1 MKVRFP
7 LYAQT
12 ISFLLIH
19 LILLLVLF
27 LFLFNT
33 KFGPGWDAVLSSP
46 IGDRVEAIGWV
57 IQKQLE
63 VNKQTEWNSVLDE
76 FGKFY
81 GVDFYLFDFSG
92 RQLAGQPIK
101 LPEAVAAQVVRHR
114 RQLGGALRPEGGAPS
129 DPGLVGEPNLPAAPA
144 RDQVNPDRAAQ
155 PPRQDH
161 LNPDGAPPPPRQD
174 HLNPEGAPQPPR
186 QDQLNPNGAP
196 QPPEGPDPDGPPD
209 QALPPAIQPGVSQP
223 AAFLPAKG
231 SPPGA
236 MRRRFRGR
244 FILHSTAPDKFWIGI
259 RIPIMKAGRLVPGTL
274 LASADNLWQ
283 TGVFFDFGPVL
294 ILVGSVLLLSVIFW
308 WPFAYRITRALAE
321 MTKVTERIAEGRFE
335 SRVKG
340 NKWDEIGSMGE
351 AVNQLAARL
360 NTFVTGEKRFLGDI
374 AHELSSP
381 IARLQIGLELLE
393 TSATKDQE
401 SMIND
406 IREEVEEMTHLINEL
421 LAFSKAGLQGKEI
434 ELVPINLSNLLTAVT
449 LKTASEKIVK
459 LDIEKDLRVLGDQ
472 MLLERAFGNVFR
484 NAVRYAA
491 ADGDI
496 KVKAIH
502 SGKEVSIIT
511 SDSGPGVPQNAI
523 EHLTEPF
530 FRPEPSRSRS
540 SGGVGLGLAIVQTCI
555 ESCNGSLAIR
565 NRQPHGLEVE
575 IRLQAASDHSPVE
588 PPNVQTA
595 ETTGS

>member
-19 LILLLVLF
+19 LILLVVLF
-27 LFLFNT
+27 LALFNT

-63 VNKQTEWNSVLDE
+63 VNKPDEWNTVLDE

-92 RQLAGQPIK
+92 KQLAGQTMA
-101 LPEAVAAQVVRHR
+101 LPEAVEKEVVRHR
-114 RQLGGALRPEGGAPS
+114 RNGAGDRANGTGRTEPGGNGDRNFEDRPGS
-129 DPGLVGEPNLPAAPA
+129 DA
-144 RDQVNPDRAAQ
+144 RPNPD
-155 PPRQDH
+155 DH
-161 LNPDGAPPPPRQD
+161 PGPDARP
-174 HLNPEGAPQPPR
+174 NPENQP
-186 QDQLNPNGAP
+186 
-196 QPPEGPDPDGPPD
+196 GPDAGPNPYDHPGPDAKPPAPDGPPAPNGPPPPD
-209 QALPPAIQPGVSQP
+209 QSAPQSDIPQPSIFGQ
-223 AAFLPAKG
+223 AKVA
-231 SPPGA
+231 PPGA
-236 MRRRFRGR
+236 VRRRFRGR
-244 FILHSTAPDKFWIGI
+244 FILHTTSPDKFWIGI
-259 RIPIMKAGRLVPGTL
+259 RIPVSRNQRMVPGTL

-283 TGVFFDFGPVL
+283 TGVFFDFKPVL

-321 MTKVTERIAEGRFE
+321 MTKVTEKIAEGRFE
-335 SRVKG
+335 SRVKV

-351 AVNQLAARL
+351 AVNQLASRL

-381 IARLQIGLELLE
+381 LARLQIGLELLE
-393 TSATKDQE
+393 TTATTDQE

-434 ELVPINLSNLLTAVT
+434 ELKPINLSKLLTAVT
-449 LKTASEKIVK
+449 LKTASEQIVK
-459 LDIEKDLRVLGDQ
+459 LDIEKDLSVLGDQ

-484 NAVRYAA
+484 NAVRYAS

-496 KVKAIH
+496 KVKALRT
-502 SGKEVSIIT
+502 GKEVSIIT
-511 SDSGPGVPQNAI
+511 SDNGPGVPPSAL

-540 SGGVGLGLAIVQTCI
+540 SGGTGLGLAIVQTCI
-555 ESCNGSLAIR
+555 ESCNGSLSIR
-565 NRQPHGLEVE
+565 NRQPRGLEVE
-575 IRLQAASDHSPVE
+575 IRLEAVPENNPSELPASQPSE
-588 PPNVQTA
+588 NA
-595 ETTGS
+595 SR

>member
-19 LILLLVLF
+19 LILLVVLF
-27 LFLFNT
+27 LALFNT

-63 VNKQTEWNSVLDE
+63 VNKPAEWNTVLDE

-92 RQLAGQPIK
+92 KQLAGEK
-101 LPEAVAAQVVRHR
+101 MTLPEALSKEVVRR
-114 RQLGGALRPEGGAPS
+114 RHIGPGDRGPEPRPNSDGGTGGS
-129 DPGLVGEPNLPAAPA
+129 DARPNLDDRPGPESASPASDGPTAAAGVPPLDGA
-144 RDQVNPDRAAQ
+144 GAQ
-155 PPRQDH
+155 PGPHDPDH
-161 LNPDGAPPPPRQD
+161 LGPPGPPP
-174 HLNPEGAPQPPR
+174 
-186 QDQLNPNGAP
+186 
-196 QPPEGPDPDGPPD
+196 PDGPPPED
-209 QALPPAIQPGVSQP
+209 RLPPQTDIPQPSIFGQTKV
-223 AAFLPAKG
+223 A
-231 SPPGA
+231 PPGA
-236 MRRRFRGR
+236 VRRRFRGR
-244 FILHSTAPDKFWIGI
+244 FILHTTSPDKFWIGI
-259 RIPIMKAGRLVPGTL
+259 RIPVKGDNRPIPGTL

-283 TGVFFDFGPVL
+283 TGVFFDFKPVL

-321 MTKVTERIAEGRFE
+321 MTKVTEKIAEGRFE
-335 SRVKG
+335 SRVKV

-351 AVNQLAARL
+351 AVNQLASRL
-360 NTFVTGEKRFLGDI
+360 NTFVSGEKRFLGDI

-381 IARLQIGLELLE
+381 LARLQIGLELLE
-393 TSATKDQE
+393 TSATNDQE

-434 ELVPINLSNLLTAVT
+434 ELKPINLSKLLTDVT
-449 LKTASEKIVK
+449 LKTASEQIVK
-459 LDIEKDLRVLGDQ
+459 LDIEKNLTVLGDQ

-484 NAVRYAA
+484 NAVRYAS

-496 KVKAIH
+496 KVKA
-502 SGKEVSIIT
+502 SRTGKEISVIT
-511 SDSGPGVPQNAI
+511 SDSGPGVPPSAL

-540 SGGVGLGLAIVQTCI
+540 SGGTGLGLAIVQTCI
-555 ESCNGSLAIR
+555 ESCNGSLSIR
-565 NRQPHGLEVE
+565 NRQPRGLEVE
-575 IRLQAASDHSPVE
+575 IRLESSSE
-588 PPNVQTA
+588 NINVDPLSTENAKTA
-595 ETTGS
+595 

>member
-19 LILLLVLF
+19 LILLVVLF
-27 LFLFNT
+27 LALFNT

-63 VNKQTEWNSVLDE
+63 VNKPAEWNTVLDE

-92 RQLAGQPIK
+92 KQLAGQKIT
-101 LPEAVAAQVVRHR
+101 LPETVSKEVIRRRHI
-114 RQLGGALRPEGGAPS
+114 G
-129 DPGLVGEPNLPAAPA
+129 PGDRGPDARPNLGDRPSPDA
-144 RDQVNPDRAAQ
+144 RQNLDGSGPDARPNPDDRPGPDAR
-155 PPRQDH
+155 P
-161 LNPDGAPPPPRQD
+161 NPDDRPGPDAGP
-174 HLNPEGAPQPPR
+174 NPEPVPPLDGPPAP
-186 QDQLNPNGAP
+186 G
-196 QPPEGPDPDGPPD
+196 GPHPPDGPPPED
-209 QALPPAIQPGVSQP
+209 RSAPQTDLPQPSLFGQAKVA
-223 AAFLPAKG
+223 
-231 SPPGA
+231 PPGA
-236 MRRRFRGR
+236 VRRRFRGR
-244 FILHSTAPDKFWIGI
+244 FILHTTSPDKFWIGI
-259 RIPIMKAGRLVPGTL
+259 RIPVQGNNRPVPGTL

-283 TGVFFDFGPVL
+283 TGVFFDFKPVL

-321 MTKVTERIAEGRFE
+321 MTKVTEKIAEGRFE
-335 SRVKG
+335 SRVKV

-351 AVNQLAARL
+351 AVNQLASRL

-381 IARLQIGLELLE
+381 LARLQIGLELLE
-393 TSATKDQE
+393 TTTTTDQE
-401 SMIND
+401 AMIND

-434 ELVPINLSNLLTAVT
+434 ELKPINLSKLLTDVT
-449 LKTASEKIVK
+449 LKTASEQIVK
-459 LDIEKDLRVLGDQ
+459 LDIEKNLSVMGDQ

-484 NAVRYAA
+484 NAVRYAS

-496 KVKAIH
+496 KVKA
-502 SGKEVSIIT
+502 SRAGKEISVIT
-511 SDSGPGVPQNAI
+511 SDSGPGVPPSAL

-540 SGGVGLGLAIVQTCI
+540 SGGTGLGLAIVQTCI
-555 ESCNGSLAIR
+555 ESCNGSLSIR

-575 IRLQAASDHSPVE
+575 IRLEAASEST
-588 PPNVQTA
+588 NVDPQPTENA
-595 ETTGS
+595 KIT

>member
-27 LFLFNT
+27 LALFNT

-46 IGDRVEAIGWV
+46 MGDRVEAIGWV

-63 VNKQTEWNSVLDE
+63 VNKQGEWNNVLEE

-92 RQLAGQPIK
+92 KQLAGQSIT
-101 LPEAVAAQVVRHR
+101 LPESVEHEVVRR
-114 RQLGGALRPEGGAPS
+114 RRIGPGAPGGN
-129 DPGLVGEPNLPAAPA
+129 DREGPPPGAQSPGPAPA
-144 RDQVNPDRAAQ
+144 
-155 PPRQDH
+155 
-161 LNPDGAPPPPRQD
+161 DG
-174 HLNPEGAPQPPR
+174 
-186 QDQLNPNGAP
+186 
-196 QPPEGPDPDGPPD
+196 PPEGPPPPLGPGESGTPA
-209 QALPPAIQPGVSQP
+209 ALPLAPGQHSP
-223 AAFLPAKG
+223 SPPEG
-231 SPPGA
+231 PPPGA
-236 MRRRFRGR
+236 VRHRFRGR

-259 RIPIMKAGRLVPGTL
+259 RIPISRNNHIVPGTL

-283 TGVFFDFGPVL
+283 TGVFFDFKPVL
-294 ILVGSVLLLSVIFW
+294 ILVGGVLLLSVIFW

-321 MTKVTERIAEGRFE
+321 MTKVTEKIAEGRFE
-335 SRVKG
+335 SRVKV

-351 AVNQLAARL
+351 AVNQLASRL

-381 IARLQIGLELLE
+381 LARLQIGLELLE
-393 TSATKDQE
+393 TTATSEQE
-401 SMIND
+401 SMLND

-434 ELVPINLSNLLTAVT
+434 ELKPINLSELLSSVT
-449 LKTASEKIVK
+449 LKTASEQIVK
-459 LDIEKDLRVLGDQ
+459 LDIEKDLCVLGDQ

-484 NAVRYAA
+484 NAVRYAS

-496 KVKAIH
+496 KVKANRAGRDI
-502 SGKEVSIIT
+502 SIIT
-511 SDSGPGVPQNAI
+511 SDNGPGVPPAAL

-540 SGGVGLGLAIVQTCI
+540 SGGTGLGLAIVQTCI
-555 ESCNGSLAIR
+555 ESCNGSLSIR
-565 NRQPHGLEVE
+565 NKQPRGLEVE
-575 IRLQAASDHSPVE
+575 IRLQAAENTAPVASAPKKSDAS
-588 PPNVQTA
+588 
-595 ETTGS
+595 

>member
-27 LFLFNT
+27 LALFNT

-46 IGDRVEAIGWV
+46 MGDRVEAIGWV

-63 VNKQTEWNSVLDE
+63 VNKQGEWNTVLEE

-92 RQLAGQPIK
+92 KQLAGQSIT
-101 LPEAVAAQVVRHR
+101 LPASVEHEVVRR
-114 RQLGGALRPEGGAPS
+114 RRNGPGAPS
-129 DPGLVGEPNLPAAPA
+129 GNDREGPPPVVHPPGPIPDDGPLGAHPPGAAPA
-144 RDQVNPDRAAQ
+144 DGPLGAH
-155 PPRQDH
+155 PPG
-161 LNPDGAPPPPRQD
+161 PAPAD
-174 HLNPEGAPQPPR
+174 AS
-186 QDQLNPNGAP
+186 
-196 QPPEGPDPDGPPD
+196 PPEGP
-209 QALPPAIQPGVSQP
+209 
-223 AAFLPAKG
+223 
-231 SPPGA
+231 PPGA
-236 MRRRFRGR
+236 VRHRFRGR

-259 RIPIMKAGRLVPGTL
+259 RIPISRNNHIVPGTL

-283 TGVFFDFGPVL
+283 TGVFFDFKPVL
-294 ILVGSVLLLSVIFW
+294 ILVGGVLLLSVIFW

-321 MTKVTERIAEGRFE
+321 MTKVTEKIAEGRFE
-335 SRVKG
+335 SRVKV

-351 AVNQLAARL
+351 AVNQLASRL

-381 IARLQIGLELLE
+381 LARLQIGLELLE
-393 TSATKDQE
+393 TTATSEQE
-401 SMIND
+401 SMLND

-434 ELVPINLSNLLTAVT
+434 ELKPINLSELLSSVT
-449 LKTASEKIVK
+449 LKTASEQIVK
-459 LDIEKDLRVLGDQ
+459 LDIEKDLCVLGDQ

-484 NAVRYAA
+484 NAVRYAS

-496 KVKAIH
+496 KVKANR
-502 SGKEVSIIT
+502 SGRDISILT
-511 SDSGPGVPQNAI
+511 SDNGPGVPPAAL

-540 SGGVGLGLAIVQTCI
+540 SGGTGLGLAIVQTCI
-555 ESCNGSLAIR
+555 ESCNGSLSIR
-565 NRQPHGLEVE
+565 NKQPRGLEVE
-575 IRLQAASDHSPVE
+575 IRLQAAENTAPVASAPKKSDAS
-588 PPNVQTA
+588 
-595 ETTGS
+595 

>member
-27 LFLFNT
+27 LALFNT

-63 VNKQTEWNSVLDE
+63 VNKPDEWNTVLDE

-81 GVDFYLFDFSG
+81 GVDFYVFDFAG
-92 RQLAGQPIK
+92 KQLAGEKIT
-101 LPEAVAAQVVRHR
+101 LPDTVAHEVVRR
-114 RQLGGALRPEGGAPS
+114 RRNGPGDRINGPMNGPADRSNVLLDPTRDGPS
-129 DPGLVGEPNLPAAPA
+129 PDARQPGPLPDAG
-144 RDQVNPDRAAQ
+144 Q
-155 PPRQDH
+155 P
-161 LNPDGAPPPPRQD
+161 GPPPDPNQPG
-174 HLNPEGAPQPPR
+174 PEPSPDPNQPSPG
-186 QDQLNPNGAP
+186 PSP
-196 QPPEGPDPDGPPD
+196 FEGP
-209 QALPPAIQPGVSQP
+209 
-223 AAFLPAKG
+223 
-231 SPPGA
+231 PPGA
-236 MRRRFRGR
+236 VRHRFRGR
-244 FILHSTAPDKFWIGI
+244 FIPHSTAPDKFWIGI
-259 RIPIMKAGRLVPGTL
+259 RIPVARDKHLVPGTL

-283 TGVFFDFGPVL
+283 TGVFFDFKPVL
-294 ILVGSVLLLSVIFW
+294 ILVGGVLLISVIFW

-321 MTKVTERIAEGRFE
+321 MTKVTEKIAEGRFE
-335 SRVKG
+335 SRVKV

-351 AVNQLAARL
+351 AVNQLASRL
-360 NTFVTGEKRFLGDI
+360 NTFVSGEKRFLGDI

-381 IARLQIGLELLE
+381 LARLQIGLELLE
-393 TSATKDQE
+393 TSATAEQE
-401 SMIND
+401 SMLND

-434 ELVPINLSNLLTAVT
+434 ELKPINLSTLLNSVT
-449 LKTASEKIVK
+449 LKTASEQIVK
-459 LDIEKDLRVLGDQ
+459 LDIEKDLSVLGDQ

-484 NAVRYAA
+484 NAVRYAS

-496 KVKAIH
+496 KVKATR
-502 SGKEVSIIT
+502 SGKEISVTT
-511 SDSGPGVPQNAI
+511 SDSGPGVPPAAL

-540 SGGVGLGLAIVQTCI
+540 SGGTGLGLAIVQTCI

-575 IRLQAASDHSPVE
+575 IRLQS
-588 PPNVQTA
+588 A
-595 ETTGS
+595 ENNGHA

>member
-27 LFLFNT
+27 LTLFNT

-63 VNKQTEWNSVLDE
+63 VNKQDEWNTVLDE

-92 RQLAGQPIK
+92 KQLAGQTIT
-101 LPEAVAAQVVRHR
+101 LPENVAREVIRHR
-114 RQLGGALRPEGGAPS
+114 RNGPGDRPQQNRRDGPIEPSTNGEHNPQSVVQAAPS
-129 DPGLVGEPNLPAAPA
+129 DG
-144 RDQVNPDRAAQ
+144 
-155 PPRQDH
+155 
-161 LNPDGAPPPPRQD
+161 PPP
-174 HLNPEGAPQPPR
+174 LNGPP
-186 QDQLNPNGAP
+186 P
-196 QPPEGPDPDGPPD
+196 PDGPP
-209 QALPPAIQPGVSQP
+209 PPAGPPPPDGTPPPSKVADTPTPPGTVTP
-223 AAFLPAKG
+223 
-231 SPPGA
+231 PPGA
-236 MRRRFRGR
+236 LRRRFHGR
-244 FILHSTAPDKFWIGI
+244 FISHTTSPDKFWIGI
-259 RIPIMKAGRLVPGTL
+259 RIFVSRNNHMVPGTL

-283 TGVFFDFGPVL
+283 TGVFFDFKPVL
-294 ILVGSVLLLSVIFW
+294 MLVGSVLLLSVIFW

-321 MTKVTERIAEGRFE
+321 MTKVTEKIAEGRFE
-335 SRVKG
+335 SRVKV

-351 AVNQLAARL
+351 AVNQLASRL
-360 NTFVTGEKRFLGDI
+360 NAFVTGEKRFLGDI

-381 IARLQIGLELLE
+381 LARLQIGLELLE
-393 TSATKDQE
+393 TTATSEQE
-401 SMIND
+401 SMVKD

-434 ELVPINLSNLLTAVT
+434 ELKPINLSKLLNAVT
-449 LKTASEKIVK
+449 LKTASEQIVK
-459 LDIEKDLRVLGDQ
+459 LDIDKDLSVLGDQ

-496 KVKAIH
+496 KVKAIRL
-502 SGKEVSIIT
+502 GKEVSVIT
-511 SDSGPGVPQNAI
+511 SDSGPGVPPAAL

-540 SGGVGLGLAIVQTCI
+540 SGGTGLGLAIVQTCI
-555 ESCNGSLAIR
+555 ESCNGTLSIR
-565 NRQPHGLEVE
+565 NRQPKGLEVD
-575 IRLQAASDHSPVE
+575 IKLQVADHSTVTDSSSSTPIVKSQ
-588 PPNVQTA
+588 NA
-595 ETTGS
+595 

>member
-27 LFLFNT
+27 LALFNT

-63 VNKQTEWNSVLDE
+63 VNKQDEWSAVLDE

-81 GVDFYLFDFSG
+81 GVDFCLFDFSG
-92 RQLAGQPIK
+92 KQLAGQTTT
-101 LPEAVAAQVVRHR
+101 LPETIEKEVIRHR
-114 RQLGGALRPEGGAPS
+114 RNAMGDRIPAPGQRPSPE
-129 DPGLVGEPNLPAAPA
+129 
-144 RDQVNPDRAAQ
+144 
-155 PPRQDH
+155 
-161 LNPDGAPPPPRQD
+161 APPPPDGPEQD
-174 HLNPEGAPQPPR
+174 GLPPPDNHSATQSDDPQPSTFG
-186 QDQLNPNGAP
+186 QT
-196 QPPEGPDPDGPPD
+196 
-209 QALPPAIQPGVSQP
+209 
-223 AAFLPAKG
+223 KG

-236 MRRRFRGR
+236 VRRRFRGR
-244 FILHSTAPDKFWIGI
+244 FILHTTAPDKFWIGI
-259 RIPIMKAGRLVPGTL
+259 RIPILRNHRIFPGTL
-274 LASADNLWQ
+274 LASTDNIWQ
-283 TGVFFDFGPVL
+283 TGVFFDFKPVL

-321 MTKVTERIAEGRFE
+321 MTKVTEKIAEGRFE
-335 SRVKG
+335 SRVKV

-351 AVNQLAARL
+351 AVNQLASRL

-381 IARLQIGLELLE
+381 VARLQIGLELLE
-393 TSATKDQE
+393 TSATSEQE

-434 ELVPINLSNLLTAVT
+434 ELKPINLSKLLTDVT
-449 LKTASEKIVK
+449 LKTASEQIVK
-459 LDIEKDLRVLGDQ
+459 VDIENGLSVLGDQ

-484 NAVRYAA
+484 NAVRYAS

-496 KVKAIH
+496 KVKAIR
-502 SGKEVSIIT
+502 SGKEISVIT
-511 SDSGPGVPQNAI
+511 SDSGPGVPPSAI

-540 SGGVGLGLAIVQTCI
+540 SGGTGLGLAIVQTCI
-555 ESCNGSLAIR
+555 ESCNGSLSIR
-565 NRQPHGLEVE
+565 NRQPRGLEVE
-575 IRLQAASDHSPVE
+575 IRLQAAENHAVE
-588 PPNVQTA
+588 PPSKSNAVD
-595 ETTGS
+595 S

>member
-63 VNKQTEWNSVLDE
+63 VNKQTEWNTVLDE

-92 RQLAGQPIK
+92 RQLAGQSIK

-129 DPGLVGEPNLPAAPA
+129 DPGLGGEPNLTT
-144 RDQVNPDRAAQ
+144 
-155 PPRQDH
+155 
-161 LNPDGAPPPPRQD
+161 PPPRDQG
-174 HLNPEGAPQPPR
+174 NPEGAPQPPR
-186 QDQLNPNGAP
+186 QDHLNPAGAP

-209 QALPPAIQPGVSQP
+209 QAQPPAIQPGVSQP

-244 FILHSTAPDKFWIGI
+244 FVLHSTAPDKFWIGI

-434 ELVPINLSNLLTAVT
+434 ELVPINLSTLLTAVT
-449 LKTASEKIVK
+449 LKTASEQIVK

-496 KVKAIH
+496 KVRAIH
-502 SGKEVSIIT
+502 SGKEISIIT

-565 NRQPHGLEVE
+565 NRQPRGLEVE
-575 IRLQAASDHSPVE
+575 IRLQAATDQAPVE
-588 PPNVQTA
+588 PPIVQTA
-595 ETTGS
+595 ETKST

>member
-27 LFLFNT
+27 LALFNT

-46 IGDRVEAIGWV
+46 MGDRVEAIGWV

-63 VNKQTEWNSVLDE
+63 VNKQGEWNNVLEE

-92 RQLAGQPIK
+92 KQLAGQSIT
-101 LPEAVAAQVVRHR
+101 LPESVEHEVVRR
-114 RQLGGALRPEGGAPS
+114 RRIGPGAPGGN
-129 DPGLVGEPNLPAAPA
+129 DREGPPPGAQSPGPAPA
-144 RDQVNPDRAAQ
+144 
-155 PPRQDH
+155 
-161 LNPDGAPPPPRQD
+161 DG
-174 HLNPEGAPQPPR
+174 
-186 QDQLNPNGAP
+186 
-196 QPPEGPDPDGPPD
+196 PPEGPPPPLGPGESGTP
-209 QALPPAIQPGVSQP
+209 AVLPLAPGQHSP
-223 AAFLPAKG
+223 SPPEG
-231 SPPGA
+231 PPPGA
-236 MRRRFRGR
+236 VRHRFRGR

-259 RIPIMKAGRLVPGTL
+259 RIPISRNNHIVPGTL

-283 TGVFFDFGPVL
+283 TGVFFDFKPVL
-294 ILVGSVLLLSVIFW
+294 ILVGGVLLLSVIFW

-321 MTKVTERIAEGRFE
+321 MTKVTEKIAEGRFE
-335 SRVKG
+335 SRVKV

-351 AVNQLAARL
+351 AVNQLASRL

-381 IARLQIGLELLE
+381 LARLQIGLELLE
-393 TSATKDQE
+393 TTATSEQE
-401 SMIND
+401 SMLND

-434 ELVPINLSNLLTAVT
+434 ELKPINLAELLSNVT
-449 LKTASEKIVK
+449 LKTASEQIVK
-459 LDIEKDLRVLGDQ
+459 LDIEKDLCVLGDQ

-484 NAVRYAA
+484 NAVRYAS

-496 KVKAIH
+496 KVKANRAGRDI
-502 SGKEVSIIT
+502 SIIT
-511 SDSGPGVPQNAI
+511 SDNGPGVPPAAL

-540 SGGVGLGLAIVQTCI
+540 SGGTGLGLAIVQTCI
-555 ESCNGSLAIR
+555 ESCNGSLSIR
-565 NRQPHGLEVE
+565 NKQPRGLEVE
-575 IRLQAASDHSPVE
+575 IRLQAAENTAPVASAPKKSDVS
-588 PPNVQTA
+588 
-595 ETTGS
+595 

>member
-27 LFLFNT
+27 LALFNT

-46 IGDRVEAIGWV
+46 MGDRVEAIGWV

-63 VNKQTEWNSVLDE
+63 VNKQGEWNNVLEE

-92 RQLAGQPIK
+92 KQLAGQSIT
-101 LPEAVAAQVVRHR
+101 LPESVEHEVVRR
-114 RQLGGALRPEGGAPS
+114 RRIGPGAPGGN
-129 DPGLVGEPNLPAAPA
+129 DREGPPPGAHLPGAIPDDGPLGAHPPGAAPVDGPVGA
-144 RDQVNPDRAAQ
+144 H
-155 PPRQDH
+155 PPG
-161 LNPDGAPPPPRQD
+161 PAPADGPPGAHPPGPAPADGPLGAHPPGP
-174 HLNPEGAPQPPR
+174 APADASQ
-186 QDQLNPNGAP
+186 
-196 QPPEGPDPDGPPD
+196 PEGP
-209 QALPPAIQPGVSQP
+209 
-223 AAFLPAKG
+223 
-231 SPPGA
+231 PPGA
-236 MRRRFRGR
+236 VRHRFRGR

-259 RIPIMKAGRLVPGTL
+259 RIPISRNNHIVPGTL

-283 TGVFFDFGPVL
+283 TGVFFDFKPVL
-294 ILVGSVLLLSVIFW
+294 ILVGGVLLLSVTFW

-321 MTKVTERIAEGRFE
+321 MTKVTEKIAEGRFE
-335 SRVKG
+335 SRVKV

-351 AVNQLAARL
+351 AVNQLASRL

-381 IARLQIGLELLE
+381 LARLQIGLELLE
-393 TSATKDQE
+393 TTATSEQE
-401 SMIND
+401 SMLND

-434 ELVPINLSNLLTAVT
+434 ELKPINLSELLSSVT
-449 LKTASEKIVK
+449 LKTASEQIVK
-459 LDIEKDLRVLGDQ
+459 LDIEKDLCVLGDQ

-484 NAVRYAA
+484 NAVRYAS

-496 KVKAIH
+496 KVKANRAGRDI
-502 SGKEVSIIT
+502 SIIT
-511 SDSGPGVPQNAI
+511 SDNGPGVPPAAL

-540 SGGVGLGLAIVQTCI
+540 SGGTGLGLAIVQTCI
-555 ESCNGSLAIR
+555 ESCNGSLSIR
-565 NRQPHGLEVE
+565 NKQPRGLEVE
-575 IRLQAASDHSPVE
+575 IRLQAAENTAPVASAPKKSDAS
-588 PPNVQTA
+588 
-595 ETTGS
+595 

>member
-19 LILLLVLF
+19 LILLVVLF
-27 LFLFNT
+27 LALFNT

-63 VNKQTEWNSVLDE
+63 VNKPDEWNTVLDE

-92 RQLAGQPIK
+92 KQLAGQTTT
-101 LPEAVAAQVVRHR
+101 LPETLSKEVIRRRHIGPGDRGPDARPNPDDRPGPDAGPNPDDHADPNARPPAADGSAPPDGPHLDPRTLDGPPTADGSVP
-114 RQLGGALRPEGGAPS
+114 PEGPHSEPRPMDGPPATGGPHAP
-129 DPGLVGEPNLPAAPA
+129 
-144 RDQVNPDRAAQ
+144 
-155 PPRQDH
+155 
-161 LNPDGAPPPPRQD
+161 GAPPPEDRS
-174 HLNPEGAPQPPR
+174 APQS
-186 QDQLNPNGAP
+186 DIP
-196 QPPEGPDPDGPPD
+196 QPTIFG
-209 QALPPAIQPGVSQP
+209 QAKV
-223 AAFLPAKG
+223 

-236 MRRRFRGR
+236 VRRRFRGR
-244 FILHSTAPDKFWIGI
+244 FILHTTSPDKFWIGI
-259 RIPIMKAGRLVPGTL
+259 RIPVPGNNRPVPGTL

-283 TGVFFDFGPVL
+283 TGVFFDFKPVL

-321 MTKVTERIAEGRFE
+321 MTKVTEKIAEGRFE
-335 SRVKG
+335 SRVKV

-351 AVNQLAARL
+351 AVNQLASRL

-381 IARLQIGLELLE
+381 LARLQIGLELLE
-393 TSATKDQE
+393 TSATTDQE
-401 SMIND
+401 AMIND

-434 ELVPINLSNLLTAVT
+434 ELKPINLSKLLTDVT
-449 LKTASEKIVK
+449 LKTASEQIVK
-459 LDIEKDLRVLGDQ
+459 LDIEKNLTVLGDQ

-484 NAVRYAA
+484 NAVRYAS

-496 KVKAIH
+496 KVKA
-502 SGKEVSIIT
+502 SRTGKEISVIT
-511 SDSGPGVPQNAI
+511 SDSGPGVPPSAL

-540 SGGVGLGLAIVQTCI
+540 SGGTGLGLAIVQTCI
-555 ESCNGSLAIR
+555 ESCNGSLSIR

-575 IRLQAASDHSPVE
+575 IRLEAASE
-588 PPNVQTA
+588 NTNVDPQRTDNA
-595 ETTGS
+595 KITG

>member
-27 LFLFNT
+27 LALFNT

-63 VNKQTEWNSVLDE
+63 VNKQEEWNSVLEE

-92 RQLAGQPIK
+92 KQLAGETIS
-101 LPEAVAAQVVRHR
+101 LPQTVEKEAVRRRRAGTGAVGGNDRESTAHGAQSPGPIPRDGLPGVHPP
-114 RQLGGALRPEGGAPS
+114 RP
-129 DPGLVGEPNLPAAPA
+129 LPA
-144 RDQVNPDRAAQ
+144 
-155 PPRQDH
+155 
-161 LNPDGAPPPPRQD
+161 DG
-174 HLNPEGAPQPPR
+174 
-186 QDQLNPNGAP
+186 
-196 QPPEGPDPDGPPD
+196 PPEGPPPPQGPGELAPPTDLPVPPGQHAQAPD
-209 QALPPAIQPGVSQP
+209 QGP
-223 AAFLPAKG
+223 
-231 SPPGA
+231 PPGA

-244 FILHSTAPDKFWIGI
+244 FIIHSTTPDKFWIGI
-259 RIPIMKAGRLVPGTL
+259 RIPVKRNDRIVPCTL

-283 TGVFFDFGPVL
+283 TGVFFDFKPVL
-294 ILVGSVLLLSVIFW
+294 ILVGGVLLLSVIFW

-321 MTKVTERIAEGRFE
+321 MTKVTEKIAEGRFE

-351 AVNQLAARL
+351 AVNQLASRL

-381 IARLQIGLELLE
+381 LARLQIGLELLE
-393 TSATKDQE
+393 TTATSEQE
-401 SMIND
+401 SMLND

-434 ELVPINLSNLLTAVT
+434 ELKPINLSDLLSSVT
-449 LKTASEKIVK
+449 LKTASEQIVK
-459 LDIEKDLRVLGDQ
+459 LDLDKELCVLGDQ

-484 NAVRYAA
+484 NAVRYAS

-496 KVKAIH
+496 KVKALR
-502 SGKEVSIIT
+502 SGREISIIT
-511 SDSGPGVPQNAI
+511 SDSGPGVPPAAL

-540 SGGVGLGLAIVQTCI
+540 SGGTGLGLAIVQTCI
-555 ESCNGSLAIR
+555 ESCNGSLSIR
-565 NRQPHGLEVE
+565 NKQPRGLEVE
-575 IRLQAASDHSPVE
+575 IRLQAAE
-588 PPNVQTA
+588 NIPPLASSAKKLDESQTI
-595 ETTGS
+595 SQN

>member
-1 MKVRFP
+1 MRVRFP

-19 LILLLVLF
+19 LILLVVLF
-27 LFLFNT
+27 LALFNT

-63 VNKQTEWNSVLDE
+63 VNKPDEWNTVLDE

-81 GVDFYLFDFSG
+81 GVDFYLFDFAG
-92 RQLAGQPIK
+92 KQLAGQTTT
-101 LPEAVAAQVVRHR
+101 LPEAVSKEVIRHR
-114 RQLGGALRPEGGAPS
+114 RNPPGDRPAGAGQVAPADPEGK
-129 DPGLVGEPNLPAAPA
+129 
-144 RDQVNPDRAAQ
+144 R
-155 PPRQDH
+155 
-161 LNPDGAPPPPRQD
+161 
-174 HLNPEGAPQPPR
+174 PQPP
-186 QDQLNPNGAP
+186 D
-196 QPPEGPDPDGPPD
+196 GPDADGPPQPQD
-209 QALPPAIQPGVSQP
+209 QPAPPDVNRPGPPGPDRHGPPDPNHPESPPERLPPQTDIPQPTIFGQ
-223 AAFLPAKG
+223 AKVT
-231 SPPGA
+231 PPGA

-244 FILHSTAPDKFWIGI
+244 FILHTTAPDKFWIGI
-259 RIPIMKAGRLVPGTL
+259 RIPVSRNQKIVPGTL

-283 TGVFFDFGPVL
+283 TGVFFDFKPVL

-321 MTKVTERIAEGRFE
+321 MTKVTEKIAEGRFE
-335 SRVKG
+335 SRVKV

-351 AVNQLAARL
+351 AVNQLASRL

-381 IARLQIGLELLE
+381 LARLQIGLELLE
-393 TSATKDQE
+393 TTATKDQE

-434 ELVPINLSNLLTAVT
+434 ELKPINLAKLLIGVT
-449 LKTASEKIVK
+449 LKTASEQIVK
-459 LDIEKDLRVLGDQ
+459 LDVDKDLSVLGDQ

-484 NAVRYAA
+484 NAVRYAS

-496 KVKAIH
+496 KVKALR
-502 SGKEVSIIT
+502 SGKEISIIT
-511 SDSGPGVPQNAI
+511 SDSGPGVPPAAL

-540 SGGVGLGLAIVQTCI
+540 SGGTGLGLAIVQTCI

-565 NRQPHGLEVE
+565 NRQPRGLEVE
-575 IRLQAASDHSPVE
+575 IRLESAPESGSSEPSSPQSAT
-588 PPNVQTA
+588 NK
-595 ETTGS
+595 SS

>member
-19 LILLLVLF
+19 LILLVVLF
-27 LFLFNT
+27 LALFNT

-63 VNKQTEWNSVLDE
+63 VNKPPEWNTVLDE

-92 RQLAGQPIK
+92 KQLAGETIT
-101 LPEAVAAQVVRHR
+101 LPETVSKEVIR
-114 RQLGGALRPEGGAPS
+114 RRRIGPGDRGGPDARP
-129 DPGLVGEPNLPAAPA
+129 
-144 RDQVNPDRAAQ
+144 NPDDRPGPDAGPKLDDQ
-155 PPRQDH
+155 TEPSVRPPA
-161 LNPDGAPPPPRQD
+161 PDGPAPPDGQPVPGGPTAPGGPP
-174 HLNPEGAPQPPR
+174 P
-186 QDQLNPNGAP
+186 
-196 QPPEGPDPDGPPD
+196 PDGPPPEERAAPQSD
-209 QALPPAIQPGVSQP
+209 IPQPSIFGQAKVA
-223 AAFLPAKG
+223 
-231 SPPGA
+231 PPGA
-236 MRRRFRGR
+236 VRRRFRGR
-244 FILHSTAPDKFWIGI
+244 FILHTTSPDKFWIGI
-259 RIPIMKAGRLVPGTL
+259 RIPVPGNNRPVPGTL

-283 TGVFFDFGPVL
+283 TGVFFDFKPVL

-321 MTKVTERIAEGRFE
+321 MTKVTEKIAEGRFE
-335 SRVKG
+335 SRVKV

-351 AVNQLAARL
+351 AVNQLASRL

-381 IARLQIGLELLE
+381 LARLQIGLELLE
-393 TSATKDQE
+393 TTATKDQE

-434 ELVPINLSNLLTAVT
+434 ELKPINLSKLLVGVT
-449 LKTASEKIVK
+449 LKTASEQIVK
-459 LDIEKDLRVLGDQ
+459 LDVAQDLSVLGDQ

-484 NAVRYAA
+484 NAVRYAS

-496 KVKAIH
+496 KVKALRT
-502 SGKEVSIIT
+502 GKEISIIT
-511 SDSGPGVPQNAI
+511 SDSGPGVPPAAL

-540 SGGVGLGLAIVQTCI
+540 SGGTGLGLAIVQTCI
-555 ESCNGSLAIR
+555 ESCNGSLSIR
-565 NRQPHGLEVE
+565 NRQPRGLEVE
-575 IRLQAASDHSPVE
+575 IRLGSASENSSSEPSSP
-588 PPNVQTA
+588 QSTA
-595 ETTGS
+595 GQPSENASR

>member
-27 LFLFNT
+27 LALFNT

-63 VNKQTEWNSVLDE
+63 VNKPDEWNTVLDE

-81 GVDFYLFDFSG
+81 GVDFYVFDFAG
-92 RQLAGQPIK
+92 KQLAGEKIT
-101 LPEAVAAQVVRHR
+101 LPDTVAHEVVRR
-114 RQLGGALRPEGGAPS
+114 RRNGPS
-129 DPGLVGEPNLPAAPA
+129 DRINGPMNGPADRSNVLLDPA
-144 RDQVNPDRAAQ
+144 RDGPSPDARQ
-155 PPRQDH
+155 PGP
-161 LNPDGAPPPPRQD
+161 LPDAGQPGPPPDPNQPG
-174 HLNPEGAPQPPR
+174 PEPSPDPNQPGPG
-186 QDQLNPNGAP
+186 PSP
-196 QPPEGPDPDGPPD
+196 FEGP
-209 QALPPAIQPGVSQP
+209 
-223 AAFLPAKG
+223 
-231 SPPGA
+231 PPGA
-236 MRRRFRGR
+236 VRHRFRGR

-259 RIPIMKAGRLVPGTL
+259 RIPVARDKHLVPGTL

-283 TGVFFDFGPVL
+283 TGVFFDFKPVL
-294 ILVGSVLLLSVIFW
+294 ILVGGVLLISVIFW

-321 MTKVTERIAEGRFE
+321 MTKVTEKIAEGRFE
-335 SRVKG
+335 SRVKV

-351 AVNQLAARL
+351 AVNQLASRL
-360 NTFVTGEKRFLGDI
+360 NTFVSGEKRFLGDI

-381 IARLQIGLELLE
+381 LARLQIGLELLE
-393 TSATKDQE
+393 TSATAEQE
-401 SMIND
+401 SMLND

-434 ELVPINLSNLLTAVT
+434 ELKPINLSTLLNSVT
-449 LKTASEKIVK
+449 LKTASEQIVK
-459 LDIEKDLRVLGDQ
+459 LDIEKDLSVLGDQ

-484 NAVRYAA
+484 NAVRYAS

-496 KVKAIH
+496 KVKATR
-502 SGKEVSIIT
+502 SGKEISVTT
-511 SDSGPGVPQNAI
+511 SDSGPGVPPAAL

-540 SGGVGLGLAIVQTCI
+540 SGGTGLGLAIVQTCI

-575 IRLQAASDHSPVE
+575 IRLQS
-588 PPNVQTA
+588 A
-595 ETTGS
+595 ENNGHA

>member
-12 ISFLLIH
+12 ITFLLIH
-19 LILLLVLF
+19 LILLVMLF
-27 LFLFNT
+27 LALFNT

-63 VNKQTEWNSVLDE
+63 VNKQDEWNTVLDE

-92 RQLAGQPIK
+92 KQLAGQAMT
-101 LPEAVAAQVVRHR
+101 LPESLSKEVVRR
-114 RQLGGALRPEGGAPS
+114 RRNAAGERIPRPEPEARPPREAGPDQAHPGAPTS
-129 DPGLVGEPNLPAAPA
+129 S
-144 RDQVNPDRAAQ
+144 
-155 PPRQDH
+155 
-161 LNPDGAPPPPRQD
+161 
-174 HLNPEGAPQPPR
+174 
-186 QDQLNPNGAP
+186 
-196 QPPEGPDPDGPPD
+196 PPEGPDPDGPPPPG
-209 QALPPAIQPGVSQP
+209 QAEQKSDIPQPSIFGQTQ
-223 AAFLPAKG
+223 AA
-231 SPPGA
+231 PPGA
-236 MRRRFRGR
+236 VRRRFRGR
-244 FILHSTAPDKFWIGI
+244 FILHTTAPDKFWIGI
-259 RIPIMKAGRLVPGTL
+259 RIPIQRDNRPIPCTL

-283 TGVFFDFGPVL
+283 TGVFFDFKPVL

-321 MTKVTERIAEGRFE
+321 MTKVTEKIAEGRFE
-335 SRVKG
+335 SRVKV
-340 NKWDEIGSMGE
+340 NRWDEIGSMGE

-381 IARLQIGLELLE
+381 VARLQIGLELLE
-393 TSATKDQE
+393 TTATSDQE

-434 ELVPINLSNLLTAVT
+434 ELKPINLSKLLTDVT
-449 LKTASEKIVK
+449 LKTASEQIVK
-459 LDIEKDLRVLGDQ
+459 LDIEKNLFVLGDQ

-484 NAVRYAA
+484 NAVRYAS

-496 KVKAIH
+496 KVKAVRA
-502 SGKEVSIIT
+502 GKEISIIT
-511 SDSGPGVPQNAI
+511 SDNGPGVPPSAL

-540 SGGVGLGLAIVQTCI
+540 SGGTGLGLAIVQTCI
-555 ESCNGSLAIR
+555 ESCKGSLSIH
-565 NRQPHGLEVE
+565 NRQPRGLEVE
-575 IRLQAASDHSPVE
+575 IRLEAAPENNQVE
-588 PPNVQTA
+588 SSASQPSENA
-595 ETTGS
+595 SC